1 MVEIPETP
9 AASAASRL
17 SDTLAVDVAPRRSVW
32 RRSPLTMVGVALIT
46 ILALIAVLAPLIAP
60 FDPLKQ
66 VLSARLDPPS
76 AEHWLGT
83 DQLGRDVLSRMIYG
97 ARISLLIGLVVV
109 GLAASVGTLVGVVA
123 GYAGGWLDET
133 LMRVTDVFFAFP
145 ALILAMA
152 ISGALGP
159 SLTNAMIAIAVV
171 SWPVY
176 ARLVRA
182 QVLSLRT
189 REFVEASRGLGASAG
204 LIMWGHILPNT
215 LAPLLVQTS
224 FDMGGA
230 ILAAAGLS
238 FIGFG
243 TQPPTAEWGVM
254 ISEGRNYIATHAWL
268 SLFPGLAIL
277 LTVAAFNLI
286 GDGLRDALDPRL
298 RGTE

>member
-1 MVEIPETP
+1 MAET
-9 AASAASRL
+9 SV
-17 SDTLAVDVAPRRSVW
+17 TLTTARRPVW
-32 RRSPLTMVGVALIT
+32 RRSPLTVAGLALI
-46 ILALIAVLAPLIAP
+46 ILLALIAILAPFVAP
-60 FDPLKQ
+60 TDPIKQ
-66 VLSARLDPPS
+66 VLITRLKPPS
-76 AEHWLGT
+76 AEHWLGA

-97 ARISLLIGLVVV
+97 ARISLLIGTVVV
-109 GLAASVGTLVGVVA
+109 GLASSIGTFVGVIA
-123 GYAGGWLDET
+123 GYAGGWLDEI
-133 LMRVTDVFFAFP
+133 LMRLTDIFFAFP

-182 QVLSLRT
+182 QVLLLRE
-189 REFVEASRGLGASAG
+189 REFVEAARSLGASAER
-204 LIMWGHILPNT
+204 IIWQHILPNT
-215 LAPLLVQTS
+215 LAPLMVQAS

-230 ILAAAGLS
+230 ILSAAGLS

-243 TQPPTAEWGVM
+243 AQPPTPEWGVM
-254 ISEGRNYIATHAWL
+254 ISEGRNYIATQPWL

-298 RGTE
+298 RGTS